1 MPTAR
6 LVFDAGLLK
15 GEGGD
20 APALVVAQSAEG
32 DYSFVDL
39 TQPAFDLT
47 DRGVEGRA
55 PSGAVDAFVYAE
67 RGVYRRGE
75 TVHATVLLRDAS
87 ANAMTGTPVT
97 LVVERPDGVEY
108 LAHHAERHGRR
119 CRNARHFAINPIAQ
133 GGTWRIKALTDP
145 NGDAVGET
153 SFLVED
159 YIPDRIEFDLKSKTA
174 ERHRGRRRA
183 AHRRRPLSLRRAGR
197 GPRS

>member
-1 MPTAR
+1 MVSDLGLATFSGKDGAAR
-6 LVFDAGLLK
+6 LVRSIATAEPVAGARCPPHRAQQRGAGHGHDAMPTGAAAFDAGLLN

-20 APALVVAQSAEG
+20 APALARRASAEG

-55 PSGAVDAFVYAE
+55 APGAVDAFVYTE

-87 ANAMTGTPVT
+87 ANAMTGTPLT

-108 LAHHAERHGRR
+108 LAHHAER
-119 CRNARHFAINPIAQ
+119 Q
-133 GGTWRIKALTDP
+133 G
-145 NGDAVGET
+145 
-153 SFLVED
+153 
-159 YIPDRIEFDLKSKTA
+159 
-174 ERHRGRRRA
+174 RGRPQRSTSPSIPAPRA
-183 AHRRRPLSLRRAGR
+183 APGASRR
-197 GPRS
+197 